1 MLYKRGKFYWLDIS
15 IKGKR
20 IRRSLHTSNKL
31 EALSRYAE
39 KKEELIEEFG
49 KGKVRF
55 DDFCKT
61 YLDWAWSSK
70 PASALHEEQ
79 RLEKIKDFFQSIDCD
94 VSAQFLDDSASP
106 PLQIRAI
113 YIY

>member
-1 MLYKRGKFYWLDIS
+1 MLYKRGRYYRLDIR
-15 IKGKR
+15 IKGQK

-39 KKEELIEEFG
+39 KKEELIKEFVE
-49 KGKVRF
+49 GKVRF

-70 PASALHEEQ
+70 PPS
-79 RLEKIKDFFQSIDCD
+79 FPS
-94 VSAQFLDDSASP
+94 
-106 PLQIRAI
+106 
-113 YIY
+113 